1 MQERDVVRAG
11 NSRLRRRKR
20 KIFFRKS
27 SLLLALFVI
36 VVGGLIFLSWRPFL
50 QIKEVSV
57 AGINVLPEN
66 ELLNEV
72 EDVLGGRYLLV
83 FPKRN
88 IFLAPQRA
96 LEKNLKITYPRIETI
111 DIDIDTKRKLN
122 IVLTEREGQYLWC
135 DGVSV
140 SAEQEQSDCY
150 YMDDRGKIFDKAPY
164 FSAGNIYFSFYGNI
178 SDDIEDQILGERY
191 LSMEEFMKLTSFIDS
206 LDKMDIKSFACKEEG
221 DDFILYL
228 GTKKSSNMPYMSWRR
243 DIDMAHLK
251 SNVDSA
257 FATEPFKTRYKDDF
271 ASLEYIDL
279 RFENKVYYKFK
290 PTF

>member
-11 NSRLRRRKR
+11 NNRLRRRKR

-27 SLLLALFVI
+27 SLLLALFII
-36 VVGGLIFLSWRPFL
+36 VFGGLVFLSWRPFL
-50 QIKEVSV
+50 QVKEVGV

-66 ELLNEV
+66 ELMQEV
-72 EDVLGGRYLLV
+72 EDTLDGRYLLV

-96 LEKNLKITYPRIETI
+96 IEKNLKSVYPRIETI
-111 DIDIDTKRKLN
+111 DVSLDTKRKLN

-135 DGVSV
+135 DGESV
-140 SAEQEQSDCY
+140 SGTEAESDCY

-164 FSAGNIYFSFYGNI
+164 FSAGNIYFSFYGTI
-178 SDDIEDQILGERY
+178 SDDIEDEILGERY
-191 LSMEEFMKLTSFIDS
+191 LSVEEFAKLTLFIDS
-206 LDKMDIKSFACKEEG
+206 LDKMQIKSFACKEDG
-221 DDFILYL
+221 NDFLLYL
-228 GTKKSSNMPYMSWRR
+228 GTKQSPNMPYMSWRR
-243 DIDMAHLK
+243 DVDMAHLK

-257 FATEPFKTRYKDDF
+257 FATEPFKTRYKEDF
-271 ASLEYIDL
+271 ANLEYVDL

>member
-50 QIKEVSV
+50 QIKDVNI

-66 ELLNEV
+66 ELNQEV
-72 EDVLGGRYLLV
+72 EDTLGERYILV

-88 IFLAPQRA
+88 IFLAPQRS
-96 LEKNLKITYPRIETI
+96 LEKRLKSLYPRIETI
-111 DIDIDTKRKLN
+111 DVSLDTKRVLN

-140 SAEQEQSDCY
+140 SGSESESDCY

-164 FSAGNIYFSFYGNI
+164 FSAGNIYFSFYGTI
-178 SDDIEDQILGERY
+178 SDDIDGEILGERY
-191 LSMEEFMKLTSFIDS
+191 LSVEEFMKLTSFIDS

-228 GTKKSSNMPYMSWRR
+228 GVKKSPNMPYMSWRKN
-243 DIDMAHLK
+243 IDMAHLK

-257 FATEPFKTRYKDDF
+257 FATEPFKTRYRDDF

>member
-20 KIFFRKS
+20 KVFFRKS
-27 SLLLALFVI
+27 SLWLALFVI
-36 VVGGLIFLSWRPFL
+36 VVGGLVFLSWRPFL
-50 QIKEVSV
+50 QIKEVTV

-66 ELLNEV
+66 ELLGRV
-72 EDVLGGRYLLV
+72 EDTLSERYILV

-96 LEKNLKITYPRIETI
+96 LEKDLKNAYPRIETI
-111 DIDIDTKRKLN
+111 DVSLDTRRTLG

-135 DGVSV
+135 DESV
-140 SAEQEQSDCY
+140 SREGEESDCY

-164 FSAGNIYFSFYGNI
+164 FSAGNIYFSFYGTI
-178 SDDIEDQILGERY
+178 TDDIPDEILGERY
-191 LSMEEFMKLTSFIDS
+191 LSIEEFMKLTSFIES
-206 LDKMDIKSFACKEEG
+206 LDKMQIKSFACKEDG
-221 DDFILYL
+221 DEFVLYL
-228 GTKKSSNMPYMSWRR
+228 GEKQSPNMPYMSWKS

-257 FATEPFKTRYKDDF
+257 FATEPFKTKYREDF
-271 ASLEYIDL
+271 ANLEYIDL